1 MMLKEMIPAVLGRL
15 PLAELA
21 AFSLAL
27 AAVSIS
33 ANAAEHAVYTT
44 TNAAGSNKVLVF
56 RDGPGALLQLDE
68 SVSTHGAG
76 TDAGLGSQ
84 GALVLSANG
93 RWLFAANAGSNDL
106 TTFRVG
112 REGHLTFVGR
122 SPSGGT
128 KPISLTQHD
137 DLVYVLNAGGA
148 GNIAGFRLRWDGSLE
163 PIPGST
169 RGLGGSAVGPAQIG
183 FNASGDTLVV
193 TEKATNQ
200 IALYLVDEDG
210 VPSGPQVVNSAGHTP
225 FGFAIDRHDHL
236 LVSEAFGGAVGAS
249 ALSSYEIEDD
259 GIEVESAS
267 APTHQTAAC
276 WVVVTRRGGYAYT
289 TNTGSGTVTGYRV
302 LRGGDL
308 QPLTTNGA
316 TGVTG
321 SGSAPT
327 DAALS
332 AGDHGLYV
340 LTPNVGGIARFAV
353 HKDGSLTV
361 LAGATGV
368 PLSSVGLAVRSID

>member
-1 MMLKEMIPAVLGRL
+1 MMLKERTRAVLGRR

-27 AAVSIS
+27 AGISIS
-33 ANAAEHAVYTT
+33 ANAAEHAVYIT
-44 TNAAGSNKVLVF
+44 TNAAGDNRELVF
-56 RDGPGALLQLDE
+56 RDGRGAPLQFDE
-68 SVSTHGAG
+68 
-76 TDAGLGSQ
+76 
-84 GALVLSANG
+84 
-93 RWLFAANAGSNDL
+93 
-106 TTFRVG
+106 
-112 REGHLTFVGR
+112 
-122 SPSGGT
+122 
-128 KPISLTQHD
+128 
-137 DLVYVLNAGGA
+137 
-148 GNIAGFRLRWDGSLE
+148 
-163 PIPGST
+163 
-169 RGLGGSAVGPAQIG
+169 
-183 FNASGDTLVV
+183 SGDTLVV

-267 APTHQTAAC
+267 APTHQTAAS
-276 WVVVTRRGGYAYT
+276 WGVVTARGSYAYT

-308 QPLTTNGA
+308 QPLTTSGA

-321 SGSAPT
+321 SGSGPT
-327 DAALS
+327 DAAL
-332 AGDHGLYV
+332 
-340 LTPNVGGIARFAV
+340 TP
-353 HKDGSLTV
+353 
-361 LAGATGV
+361 
-368 PLSSVGLAVRSID
+368 